1 MELASKKNREEGTT
15 IILVTHNLLEAE
27 KIVDRIAV
35 INRGKVIAVDYVGRL
50 KQSVIN
56 DIS

>member
-50 KQSVIN
+50 KQR
-56 DIS
+56 